1 MSTTINKEEIQKFS
15 KLADE
20 WWDVNGK
27 FKPLHMFNPIRI
39 EYITENIQKHFN
51 IKKNNFQKT
60 QLGIRPEFI
69 NFSDKGIPVKI
80 KRVSNTGRHKIIDT
94 ECSGGTI
101 KILSNASTEIPS
113 GSAHISFD
121 QKYTYVYGDNWII
134 E

>member
-1 MSTTINKEEIQKFS
+1 MNYLQAIKFGS
-15 KLADE
+15 YKLKL
-20 WWDVNGK
+20 N
-27 FKPLHMFNPIRI
+27 NI
-39 EYITENIQKHFN
+39 ESHILDSELLLSFVLKSSREQILTNLNSN

-101 KILSNASTEIPS
+101 KVLSNASTEIPS
-113 GSAHISFD
+113 GSAHINFD